1 MLVKEPL
8 IDYYAIDFNDDII
21 LNESKQP
28 AEFMTHNITLYIDA
42 DACPVKD
49 EVLKV
54 SYRHKLKV
62 YMVSNQ
68 WMRLEVGKL
77 VEKIVV
83 SAGADEADNW
93 IAEHIGDNGICIT
106 ADIPLA
112 KRCLDQ
118 GAIVLG
124 PTGKP
129 FSTENIGMAL
139 AMRELN
145 QHLRETGESKGYNP
159 SFTKADRSHFLQA
172 LESAIQKLIHA

>member
-1 MLVKEPL
+1 MTK
-8 IDYYAIDFNDDII
+8 NII
-21 LNESKQP
+21 
-28 AEFMTHNITLYIDA
+28 IYIDA

-68 WMRLEVGKL
+68 WLRLEVGKL

-83 SAGADEADNW
+83 SEGADEADNW
-93 IAEHIGDNGICIT
+93 IAEHIGDQGICIT

-112 KRCLDQ
+112 KRCLDA
-118 GAIVLG
+118 GAQVLG

-129 FSTENIGMAL
+129 FSDENIGMAL

-145 QHLRETGESKGYNP
+145 QHRRETGESKGHNP
-159 SFTKADRSHFLQA
+159 SFTKSDRSYFLQA
-172 LESAIQKLIHA
+172 LETAIQKLIHQ

>member
-1 MLVKEPL
+1 MSS
-8 IDYYAIDFNDDII
+8 DII
-21 LNESKQP
+21 
-28 AEFMTHNITLYIDA
+28 IYIDA

-49 EVLKV
+49 QVLKV

-68 WMRLEVGKL
+68 WMRMEVGRL

-83 SAGADEADNW
+83 SEGADEADNW
-93 IAEHIGDNGICIT
+93 IAEHIEANGICIT

-112 KRCLDQ
+112 KRCLDK
-118 GAIVLG
+118 GAIVIG

-145 QHLRETGESKGYNP
+145 QHLRETGESKGHNP
-159 SFTKADRSHFLQA
+159 SFTHADRSNFLQA
-172 LESAIQKLIHA
+172 METAIQTLLRA

>member
-1 MLVKEPL
+1 
-8 IDYYAIDFNDDII
+8 
-21 LNESKQP
+21 
-28 AEFMTHNITLYIDA
+28 MTKNITIYIDA

-62 YMVSNQ
+62 FMVSNQ
-68 WMRLEVGKL
+68 WMRMEVGKL

-93 IAEHIGDNGICIT
+93 IAENIDHNGICIT

-112 KRCLDQ
+112 KRCLDVS
-118 GAIVLG
+118 ASVIG

-129 FSTENIGMAL
+129 FSHENIGMAL

-145 QHLRETGESKGYNP
+145 QHLRETGESKGHNP

-172 LESAIQKLIHA
+172 LETAIQTLMRK

>member
-1 MLVKEPL
+1 MKSQ
-8 IDYYAIDFNDDII
+8 NII
-21 LNESKQP
+21 L
-28 AEFMTHNITLYIDA
+28 FIDA

-49 EVLKV
+49 EILKV

-68 WMRLEVGKL
+68 WLRMEVGAL

-83 SAGADEADNW
+83 SEGADEADNW
-93 IAEHIGDNGICIT
+93 IADQIKENGICIT

-112 KRCLDQ
+112 KRCLDA
-118 GAIVLG
+118 GAIALG

-129 FSTENIGMAL
+129 FSHENIGMAL

-159 SFTKADRSHFLQA
+159 SFNKTDRSHFLQA
-172 LESAIQKLIHA
+172 LETAIQNIIHNR